1 MPGEELV
8 STPVTRTFR
17 VERETKN
24 KVLFQEVSANG
35 KPEAIGALY
44 VSKAALKTLGDPET
58 LEVTLIAAE

>member
-1 MPGEELV
+1 
-8 STPVTRTFR
+8 